1 MPLVKFLLRHALL
14 FYFSCAL
21 LTAALMVLATRVVH
35 QYELVE
41 KGVQA
46 QGVVVEPD
54 CGRHLSFSYRFPVAG
69 ATYAG
74 QSVSDHCMS
83 VRAGAAVMVHYLPD
97 EPSVSTAGDPA
108 ALFRSNRDTILLVA
122 LTAPAFL
129 LLIFRVRLRIWKR
142 ARNGSRL
149 W

>member
-21 LTAALMVLATRVVH
+21 LTAALMVLATGVIS

-41 KGVQA
+41 KGVQIR
-46 QGVVVEPD
+46 GVVVEPD

-74 QSVSDHCMS
+74 QSVSDHCVS
-83 VRAGAAVMVHYLPD
+83 VRAGAAVTVHYVPGD
-97 EPSVSTAGDPA
+97 PSVNTAEDPGY
-108 ALFRSNRDTILLVA
+108 LFRNSRDMILLAA

-129 LLIFRVRLRIWKR
+129 LLIFKAQLRVWKR
-142 ARNGSRL
+142 AGTGLKRR
-149 W
+149 